1 MNIPQKLQLIKK
13 ITGLTQEILA
23 KELGVSFVTLN
34 SWINNRSIPRLK
46 KQQIIDDLYYKYTG
60 QKDIPN
66 NALDAKKRLLADK
79 SKKYKNIIKIINSN
93 TDIFEQFVLELTYN
107 SNKIEGSTL
116 TEDETA
122 DILFNNCTIPNKDV
136 IEHLEVKNHQSVL
149 SFLFNKVKNGFV
161 IDEKYIL
168 KLHSILMNSIREDAG
183 NYRTHGVRIVGSNVP
198 TSNYLKVPE
207 KMNKLIRDINKSE
220 KDLISHVANIHSC
233 FEKIHPFSDGNGR
246 IGRLLIQT
254 MLLRSNYAPAVIKQ
268 DNKRLYLTY
277 LRKSQLEGR
286 FSMWEDFLCD
296 SVLVGFDILD
306 RK

>member
-1 MNIPQKLQLIKK
+1 MKISQKLQLIKRL
-13 ITGLTQEILA
+13 TRLTQEKLA

-34 SWINNRSIPRLK
+34 SWINDKSIPRLK
-46 KQQIIDDLYYKYTG
+46 KQKIINELYFKYTG
-60 QKDIPN
+60 QKDIPDSK
-66 NALDAKKRLLADK
+66 LDAKKQILVNK
-79 SKKYKNIIKIINSN
+79 SKKYKNILKTINNNS
-93 TDIFEQFVLELTYN
+93 DIFEQFVLELTYH

-122 DILFNNCTIPNKDV
+122 DILFNNRSIPNKDI

-149 SFLFNKVKNGFV
+149 SFLFNNVKQGFK
-161 IDEKYIL
+161 IDEEYIL
-168 KLHSILMNSIREDAG
+168 RLHQILMNSIREDAG

-198 TSNYLKVPE
+198 TSNYLKVPR
-207 KMNKLIRDINKSE
+207 KMKQLVKDINKKE
-220 KDLISHVANIHSC
+220 NDIISHVANIHSQ
-233 FEKIHPFSDGNGR
+233 FEQVHPFSDGNGR
-246 IGRLLIQT
+246 IGRLLIQI
-254 MLLRSNYAPAVIKQ
+254 MLLRDNYVPAVIKQ

-296 SVLVGFDILD
+296 SILLGFDILE

>member
-1 MNIPQKLQLIKK
+1 MNISQKLQLIKK
-13 ITGLTQEILA
+13 ITGLTQENLA
-23 KELGVSFVTLN
+23 KELDVSFVTLN
-34 SWINNRSIPRLK
+34 SWINDRSVPRPK

-60 QKDIPN
+60 QKDIPDN
-66 NALDAKKRLLADK
+66 QLDAKKQLLADK
-79 SKKYKNIIKIINSN
+79 SKKYKNIVKTINSN
-93 TDIFEQFVLELTYN
+93 TDIFEQFVLELTYH

-122 DILFNNCTIPNKDV
+122 DILFNNRSIPNKDV
-136 IEHLEVKNHQSVL
+136 IEHLEVKNHQSDL
-149 SFLFNKVKNGFV
+149 SFLFSNVKNGFV

-183 NYRTHGVRIVGSNVP
+183 SYRTHGVRIVGSNVP

-207 KMNKLIRDINKSE
+207 KMNKLIRDINKD
-220 KDLISHVANIHSC
+220 KNDLVNHVADIHSR
-233 FEKIHPFSDGNGR
+233 FEQIHPFSDGNGR

-254 MLLRSNYAPAVIKQ
+254 MLLRANFAPAVIKQ

-296 SVLVGFDILD
+296 SVLAGFDILD